1 MAHKP
6 VLVEEMLVA
15 LNPKDGEVY
24 IDATY
29 GGGGYAER
37 ILDTVDC
44 QVVAIDRDRDAIK
57 RAAQHARRSSRL
69 IPVHGRFGHLDAL
82 VHLAG
87 IERAD
92 GVIFD
97 FGLSSFQ
104 IDEADR
110 GFSFMR
116 DGPLDMRM
124 SQHGPTAEE
133 VLAQI
138 APNDLLQVIKL
149 LGEENN
155 ARKIVKAII
164 DRRENNPFK
173 STRDL
178 AETIEK
184 SVGGRKGAPIHPA
197 TRTFQAIR
205 MLVND
210 ELREIAKG
218 LTAAERILENG
229 GRLIAITFHSIEDRI
244 VKLFFRNRAGIENSV
259 SRHQPVTEI
268 KRAPSFQMIMKKAIK
283 PSSIEV
289 ASNPRSRSAKLRS
302 ATRTI
307 ESCWE
312 DPIEPNFEI
321 PCITQFELE
330 SS

>member
-1 MAHKP
+1 MAHEP

-15 LNPKDGEVY
+15 LNPRDGEVY
-24 IDATY
+24 LDATY
-29 GGGGYAER
+29 GGGGYTKR

-44 QVVAIDRDRDAIK
+44 QVVAIDRDRDAIH
-57 RAAQHARRSSRL
+57 RAAQLARKSSRL
-69 IPVHGRFGHLDAL
+69 IPVHGKFGHLDAL

-87 IERAD
+87 IERVQ

-97 FGLSSFQ
+97 FGVSSFQ

-124 SQHGPTAEE
+124 SQHGPTAAE
-133 VLAQI
+133 VLSQI
-138 APNDLLQVIKL
+138 APEDLVQVIRL
-149 LGEENN
+149 LGEDRN
-155 ARKIVKAII
+155 ARKIVNAIVE
-164 DRRENNPFK
+164 RRARRPFE

-178 AETIEK
+178 ADTIEK
-184 SVGGRKGAPIHPA
+184 SVGGRKGASIHPA

-210 ELREIAKG
+210 ELREISKG
-218 LTAAERILENG
+218 LTAAERILEDG
-229 GRLIAITFHSIEDRI
+229 GRLIAITFHSIEDRL
-244 VKLFFRNRAGIENSV
+244 VKLFFRNRSGMEKSS
-259 SRHQPVTEI
+259 SRHLPVSESP
-268 KRAPSFQMIMKKAIK
+268 RAPSFQLGRKKAVK
-283 PSSIEV
+283 PTSDEV

-302 ATRTI
+302 ATRTV
-307 ESCWE
+307 ESCWDSPLE
-312 DPIEPNFEI
+312 PIFEI

-330 SS
+330 TS

>member
-1 MAHKP
+1 MAHEP

-15 LNPKDGEVY
+15 LNPRDGEVY
-24 IDATY
+24 LDATY
-29 GGGGYAER
+29 GGGGYTKR

-44 QVVAIDRDRDAIK
+44 QVVAIDRDRDAIQ
-57 RAAQHARRSSRL
+57 RAAQLARKSSRL
-69 IPVHGRFGHLDAL
+69 IPVHGRFSHLDAL
-82 VHLAG
+82 AHLAG
-87 IERAD
+87 IERVQ

-97 FGLSSFQ
+97 FGVSSFQ

-124 SQHGPTAEE
+124 SQHGPTAAE
-133 VLAQI
+133 VLSQI
-138 APNDLLQVIKL
+138 APEDLVQVIRL
-149 LGEENN
+149 LGEDRN
-155 ARKIVKAII
+155 ARKIVDAIVE
-164 DRRENNPFK
+164 RRTRRPFE

-178 AETIEK
+178 AQTIEK
-184 SVGGRKGAPIHPA
+184 SVGGRKGASIHPA

-210 ELREIAKG
+210 ELREISKG

-244 VKLFFRNRAGIENSV
+244 VKLFFRNRSGMENSS
-259 SRHQPVTEI
+259 SRHLPVSESA
-268 KRAPSFQMIMKKAIK
+268 RAPSFQLGRKKAVK
-283 PSSIEV
+283 PTSDEV
-289 ASNPRSRSAKLRS
+289 AANPRSRSAKLRS
-302 ATRTI
+302 ATRTV
-307 ESCWE
+307 ESCWDLPLE
-312 DPIEPNFEI
+312 PIFEI

-330 SS
+330 TS

>member
-1 MAHKP
+1 MAHQP

-15 LNPKDGEVY
+15 LNPKDGEIY

-29 GGGGYAER
+29 GGGGYTKR

-44 QVVAIDRDRDAIK
+44 QVVAIDRDRDAIL
-57 RAAQHARRSSRL
+57 RAAKHARQSSRL
-69 IPVHGRFGHLDAL
+69 IPVHGKFGHLDAL

-87 IERAD
+87 IERVN

-97 FGLSSFQ
+97 FGVSSFQ

-124 SQHGPTAEE
+124 SQHGPTAAE
-133 VLAQI
+133 VISQI
-138 APNDLLQVIKL
+138 APDDLLQVISL
-149 LGEENN
+149 LGEDHN
-155 ARKIVKAII
+155 ARKIVRAIVE
-164 DRRENNPFK
+164 RRIQKPFK
-173 STRDL
+173 TTKDL
-178 AETIEK
+178 ADTIEK

-210 ELREIAKG
+210 ELREISKG

-244 VKLFFRNRAGIENSV
+244 VKLFFRNRAGVERSL
-259 SRHQPVTEI
+259 SRHLPIETSF
-268 KRAPSFQMIMKKAIK
+268 RAPSFHLGRKKAIK
-283 PSSIEV
+283 PTVNEV
-289 ASNPRSRSAKLRS
+289 TSNPRSRSAKLRS

-307 ESCWE
+307 ESCWDE
-312 DPIEPNFEI
+312 PLEPIFEI

>member
-15 LNPKDGEVY
+15 LNPKAGEVY
-24 IDATY
+24 LDATY
-29 GGGGYAER
+29 GGGGYTKR
-37 ILDTVDC
+37 ILETVDC
-44 QVVAIDRDRDAIK
+44 RVVAIDRDRDAVQ
-57 RAAQHARRSSRL
+57 RAANHAQSSSRL
-69 IPVHGRFGHLDAL
+69 IPVHGRFSHLDAL
-82 VHLAG
+82 IHLVG
-87 IERAD
+87 IERVN

-97 FGLSSFQ
+97 FGVSSFQ
-104 IDEADR
+104 IDEAGR

-124 SQHGPTAEE
+124 SQNGPTAEE
-133 VLAQI
+133 VLALI
-138 APNDLLQVIKL
+138 DPEDLLRVISL

-155 ARKIVKAII
+155 ARKIVKAIVE
-164 DRRENNPFK
+164 RRKLQPFK
-173 STRDL
+173 TTKDL
-178 AETIEK
+178 ADTIEK
-184 SVGGRKGAPIHPA
+184 IVGGRRGASIHPA

-218 LTAAERILENG
+218 LTAAERILDNG

-244 VKLFFRNRAGIENSV
+244 VKLFFRKRAGIDKSS
-259 SRHQPVTEI
+259 SRHFPDTPAS
-268 KRAPSFQMIMKKAIK
+268 RAPSFELRRKRAVK
-283 PSSIEV
+283 PSTNEV

-307 ESCWE
+307 ESCWD
-312 DPIEPNFEI
+312 DPIEPHLEI
-321 PCITQFELE
+321 PRITQFELE